1 MLLLLVCRVV
11 STWGEKT
18 EGCKGRG
25 GQGRVM
31 RMGMGNG
38 MKEGGR
44 AVEVLT
50 ACRAGRFLAYII
62 HRDRDMCG

>member
-25 GQGRVM
+25 GQGEVMRM
-31 RMGMGNG
+31 RMGMGMG
-38 MKEGGR
+38 
-44 AVEVLT
+44 
-50 ACRAGRFLAYII
+50 
-62 HRDRDMCG
+62 